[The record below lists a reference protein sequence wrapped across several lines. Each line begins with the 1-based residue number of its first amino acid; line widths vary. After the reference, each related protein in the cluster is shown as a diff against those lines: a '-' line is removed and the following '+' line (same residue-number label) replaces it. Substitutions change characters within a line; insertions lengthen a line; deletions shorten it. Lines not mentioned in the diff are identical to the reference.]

1 MITCRGCGKN
11 SCSTFL
17 NLGMTPIAN
26 NLINQENIHKPEIF
40 YPLHSTVCNDCSL
53 VQLPEL
59 VQRELLFSA
68 DYVYYSSYSSS
79 WLAHSKKYAHEMV
92 KKLSLEQNDLVIEVA
107 SNDGYLLQY
116 FGELGIKVL
125 GIEPATEVASVAI
138 KKDIETICEFFGE
151 ALAIKLASIRKPK
164 LIIANNVLA
173 HVPDLHDFIKGFSI
187 LIADDGLITFEFPH
201 LLNLVKNNQFDTI
214 YHEHYSYL
222 SITALVPIFKK
233 YNLQIIDV
241 EKIDT
246 HGGSLRIFVEKFNN
260 LRIANKSVSEII
272 LQEMHFDPR
281 NHDVLLNLQKKV
293 MQVKINLLSELI
305 ECKKNGL
312 RVIAYGAAAKGN
324 TLLNYSKIDSD
335 LIECV
340 VDLNPNKQDKFTPG
354 SRIPI
359 LGESIL
365 KNNPP
370 DIVLI
375 LPWNI
380 STEVTAQLSYLR
392 KSGTKFFRAIPNIE
406 YI

>member
-1 MITCRGCGKN
+1 MIICRGCGKN

-26 NLINQENIHKPEIF
+26 NLISQENIHKPEIF
-40 YPLHSTVCNDCSL
+40 YPLHSAVCNDCSL

-59 VQRELLFSA
+59 VQRDLLFSV

-79 WLAHSKKYAHEMV
+79 WLVHSKKYAHEMI
-92 KKLSLEQNDLVIEVA
+92 KKLSLEKNDLVIEVA

-116 FGELGIKVL
+116 FSELGIKVL
-125 GIEPATEVASVAI
+125 GIEPAIEVASVAI
-138 KKDIETICEFFGE
+138 KKDIETIGEFFGE
-151 ALAIKLASIRKPK
+151 ALAMKLALIKKPK

-201 LLNLVKNNQFDTI
+201 LFNLIKNNQFDTI

-233 YNLQIIDV
+233 YNLQIIEV

-246 HGGSLRIFVEKFNN
+246 HGGSLRIFVKKSSDV
-260 LRIANKSVSEII
+260 RIVGKSVSEII
-272 LQEMHFDPR
+272 SQEMLLDPR
-281 NHDVLLNLQKKV
+281 NHMVLSNLQKKV
-293 MQVKINLLSELI
+293 IQVKIDLISELI

-359 LGESIL
+359 LGEAIL

-370 DIVLI
+370 DVVLI